1 MMRSRVKRL
10 EMIENQDSSLS
21 LVKQCELLGLNRSS
35 LYYQP
40 CPESEEN
47 LHLLRLLDLQYLKTP
62 FYGLPRLTAWFHQ
75 QGYRINRKR
84 VRRLMDIVGWQT
96 IYRAQRTSLPAE
108 NYSVYP
114 YLLKGLK
121 IRHINQVWASDI
133 TYVPMSKGFMYLCAI
148 IDLFSRYIVGWGLSN
163 TMTAEWCRDVATEAI
178 SRYGKPEIF
187 NTDQGSQF
195 TSDLFTGLLKS
206 KEIAISMD
214 SRGRAIDNIF
224 IERFWRSIKY
234 ENIYLHSYDNGIVLY
249 KGIAAYI
256 NFYNN
261 ERLHQSLEYKTPI
274 ALYRGQ
280 AA

>member
-1 MMRSRVKRL
+1 MRSRADRR
-10 EMIENQDSSLS
+10 EMIEDQDSPLS

-47 LHLLRLLDLQYLKTP
+47 LHLLRLMDLQYLKTP
-62 FYGLPRLTAWFHQ
+62 FYGLPRLTAWLQQ

-96 IYRAQRTSLPAE
+96 IYRAPGTSIPAG
-108 NYSVYP
+108 NDNVYP

-121 IRHINQVWASDI
+121 IQHINQVWAMDI

-163 TMTAEWCRDVATEAI
+163 TMTAEWCRDVTVEAI
-178 SRYGKPEIF
+178 NRHGKPEIF

-195 TSDLFTGLLKS
+195 TSDLFTELLKS
-206 KEIAISMD
+206 YEMAISRD
-214 SRGRAIDNIF
+214 SIGRAIDNIF
-224 IERFWRSIKY
+224 IERFWRTIKY

-249 KGIAAYI
+249 KALREYI

-261 ERLHQSLEYKTPI
+261 ERLHQSLEYKTPL
-274 ALYRGQ
+274 ALYNRQ